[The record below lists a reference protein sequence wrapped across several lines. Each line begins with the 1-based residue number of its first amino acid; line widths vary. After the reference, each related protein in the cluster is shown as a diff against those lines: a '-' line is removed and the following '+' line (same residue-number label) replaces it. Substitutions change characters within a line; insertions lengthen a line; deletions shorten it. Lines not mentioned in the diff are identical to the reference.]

1 MALGA
6 GVFVFYKCGQSG
18 GGVSGEKELVIGDV
32 VEEFNGVK
40 IYYNGPVGNS
50 VGRRRAPDGYNFG
63 MGFQCVEFVKRYYY
77 EKLNHRMPNTWGHAR
92 DFFDP
97 KVANGEMNSAR
108 GLIQYRNGEG
118 ERPKVEDLMVFG
130 PTLFNS
136 YGHVAIVSRVAEDYL
151 EIVQQNPG
159 PRGSSRMILPIGS
172 ESDRLKVASDRVLGW
187 LRMP

>member
-1 MALGA
+1 
-6 GVFVFYKCGQSG
+6 
-18 GGVSGEKELVIGDV
+18 
-32 VEEFNGVK
+32 
-40 IYYNGPVGNS
+40 
-50 VGRRRAPDGYNFG
+50 
-63 MGFQCVEFVKRYYY
+63 
-77 EKLNHRMPNTWGHAR
+77 MPNTWGHAR

-159 PRGSSRMILPIGS
+159 PRGPSRMILPIGS